1 MTSQNELIPLS
12 AGEWLALERER
23 TGLTLQEAADRCRM
37 KPTLLAAIEQGQ
49 TEDIPSVYLKGH
61 LRRYAH
67 VLGVDPAEIDRRLA
81 GVQGREPAV
90 RSVFTAPRS
99 RGSGERWLKISTYLA
114 ASAVIAAL
122 AWQFT
127 HEAVRFS
134 QGETAL
140 SAGTVIPAEA
150 ASGSDNRRPLATHLN
165 ASIASVEVLR
175 QGQQRAGTAAAE
187 EAWAAIDSA
196 GDPSAAPLPAG
207 SHRLN
212 ITTSADSW
220 VEIVGGD
227 GIQLE
232 MDLLRAGTE
241 REYVGVAPVKVMIG
255 RASAVM
261 LAVDGQPVDL
271 ALHADGDVA
280 RVSIGTE
287 LAAAAAPGETT
298 EPASRQ

>member
-1 MTSQNELIPLS
+1 MTSQNELIPMN

-23 TGLTLQEAADRCRM
+23 AGLTLEEAAGRCRM
-37 KPTLLAAIEQGQ
+37 KPSLLIAIEQGHVD
-49 TEDIPSVYLKGH
+49 DIPSVYLKGH
-61 LRRYAH
+61 LRRYAN
-67 VLGVDPAEIDRRLA
+67 VLGADPAEIERRLA

-90 RSVFTAPRS
+90 RSVFTAPRP

-114 ASAVIAAL
+114 ASAVIGAL

-140 SAGTVIPAEA
+140 SAGTLVPAEA
-150 ASGSDNRRPLATHLN
+150 AGGSEDRRPLATHLN

-175 QGQQRAGTAAAE
+175 QERERAGAAE
-187 EAWAAIDSA
+187 AAWAAIDGG
-196 GDPSAAPLPAG
+196 GDSTPSTLPEG

-220 VEIVGGD
+220 VEIIGGD
-227 GIQLE
+227 GARLE
-232 MDLLRAGTE
+232 MDLIRAGTE
-241 REYVGVAPVKVMIG
+241 REYVGVAPVQVMIG

-261 LAVDGQPVDL
+261 LVVDGEPMDL
-271 ALHADGDVA
+271 APHADGNVA
-280 RVSIGTE
+280 RLSIGAE
-287 LAAAAAPGETT
+287 LAAAAAPGDAT
-298 EPASRQ
+298 EPDTRQ